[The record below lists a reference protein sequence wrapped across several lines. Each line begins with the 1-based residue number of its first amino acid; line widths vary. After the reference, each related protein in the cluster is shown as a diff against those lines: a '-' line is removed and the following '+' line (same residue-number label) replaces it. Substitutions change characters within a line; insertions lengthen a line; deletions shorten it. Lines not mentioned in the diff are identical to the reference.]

1 MLLEFRVQN
10 YRTFKEEAIFS
21 MIASNYD
28 KSERESE
35 NVGFDD
41 KFKLRILKSAA
52 IFGANAS
59 GKSKFVDALSFVRW
73 FALNSFQSLKIGD
86 PIPVNPHLLSHSSA
100 NQPSRF
106 DLVFLQE
113 GSIFRYGFEV
123 NATRVLKEWLYK
135 RENRKEVLI
144 FDRDGDE
151 ITAHPVLFRISKNE
165 FFKPL
170 IRSNCLLLSSAA
182 QANDVNVEKIM
193 QWFRKLRILSGIDSS
208 FQEKMTVVKSRN
220 PEVKKKILQF
230 LTSADIGIVDFNVKS
245 LSQDKTVE
253 FDPTINPSGFVEVK
267 SLPSLLGG
275 VTTTH
280 LKFNEK
286 NGSAEE
292 IEFSMVN
299 DESGGTRKFFSLAYP
314 IIEALTEG
322 NTLVVDE
329 LDSGLHPN
337 LAEKIVELFNSLGN
351 STGAQLIFNTH
362 SSNILSS
369 KLLRRDQVWFIEKDL
384 FGAAKLYS
392 LSDIQVRK
400 NDRFE
405 KEYLEGRYGAIP
417 YLAEMRDFVGK
428 HYY

>member
-1 MLLEFRVQN
+1 MLLEFRVRN
-10 YRTFKEEAIFS
+10 YRTFKDEVVFS

-35 NVGFDD
+35 NVRYDD

-59 GKSKFVDALSFVRW
+59 GKSKLVEALSFVRW
-73 FALNSFQSLKIGD
+73 FALNSFQSLKNGD
-86 PIPVNPHLLSHSSA
+86 PIQVNQHLLSQESSKK
-100 NQPSRF
+100 PSGF
-106 DLVFLQE
+106 ELVFLQDDT
-113 GSIFRYGFEV
+113 IYRYGFEV
-123 NATRVLKEWLYK
+123 DTVRVVKEWLWK
-135 RENRKEVLI
+135 RENRKEVMI
-144 FDRDGDE
+144 FNRDCDE
-151 ITAHPVLFRISKNE
+151 VNAHPALFKIFRNE

-182 QANDVNVEKIM
+182 QANDVNVEKVM
-193 QWFRKLRILSGIDSS
+193 QWFRKLRILSGVDSS
-208 FQEKMTVVKSRN
+208 SQERVTVLKSMN

-230 LTSADIGIVDFNVKS
+230 LISADIGIVNFNIKS
-245 LSQDKTVE
+245 LSQDKTDD
-253 FDPTINPSGFVEVK
+253 FDPTIEPSGFVKVN
-267 SLPSLLGG
+267 SLPSVLEG

-280 LKFNEK
+280 LKFDEK

-292 IEFSMVN
+292 IEFSMIN

-314 IIEALTEG
+314 IVEALTEG

-337 LAEKIVELFNSLGN
+337 LTEKIVELFNSIGN
-351 STGAQLIFNTH
+351 VTGAQLIFNTH
-362 SSNILSS
+362 GSNILSS

-384 FGAAKLYS
+384 FGTAKLYS

-417 YLAEMRDFVGK
+417 YLAEMSDFFGK
-428 HYY
+428 HSR